1 MLEMGGQDDFD
12 IPYRCALGYSK
23 GMKMSPTLRLW
34 LGYLLGSVLLAI
46 YGGRV

>member
-1 MLEMGGQDDFD
+1 MT
-12 IPYRCALGYSK
+12 I
-23 GMKMSPTLRLW
+23 SPTLRLW

>member
-1 MLEMGGQDDFD
+1 MILIF
-12 IPYRCALGYSK
+12 PTAALWGISK